1 VIECCAKDLNRETRV
16 TDALVDVRL
25 NGGLSFGDRKESGI
39 TEVELIFSILFAD
52 EDVIDFTR
60 ITLTAFLDEGVCR
73 IQFNFIN

>member
-1 VIECCAKDLNRETRV
+1 VIEYCAKDLNRETRV
-16 TDALVDVRL
+16 TNALVDVRL

-39 TEVELIFSILFAD
+39 TEDELILPIGFAGV
-52 EDVIDFTR
+52 DVIDFIR